1 MQEVDDAR
9 ARFATGDTKRGLK
22 ALDDAFYAIQRG
34 SRDPQTAEAA
44 RQFALSMIPQLAGR
58 DAKKAQDLANR
69 FGVLARDYA
78 RWGSVREVHPPGL
91 STSTFNQPLLPMST
105 LDRIYGHRIGADL
118 GIVSGFSV
126 MSRNMFSDLGSD
138 LQSAFGGRLGGI
150 EEAIRTGHRQA
161 EQSLSDHARILDA
174 DGIVGVRVT
183 VETVADK
190 AQMVLLTGTAVK
202 LVVDPPPGDA

>member
-22 ALDDAFYAIQRG
+22 ALDNAFYAIQRG
-34 SRDPQTAEAA
+34 SRDPRTAEAA

-58 DAKKAQDLANR
+58 DAKKAEDLANR

-78 RWGSVREVHPPGL
+78 RWGSVREVHPSAL
-91 STSTFNQPLLPMST
+91 STSTLNQPLLPMST
-105 LDRIYGHRIGADL
+105 LDGIYGHRISADL

-126 MSRNMFSDLGSD
+126 MSRNMFSDVGSD

-150 EEAIRTGHRQA
+150 EEAIRTAHREA
-161 EQSLSDHARILDA
+161 ERSLSGQARTREA
-174 DGIVGVRVT
+174 DGIVGVRAT

-190 AQMVLLTGTAVK
+190 AQMVLLMGTAVK
-202 LVVDPPPGDA
+202 LVADVPAGD